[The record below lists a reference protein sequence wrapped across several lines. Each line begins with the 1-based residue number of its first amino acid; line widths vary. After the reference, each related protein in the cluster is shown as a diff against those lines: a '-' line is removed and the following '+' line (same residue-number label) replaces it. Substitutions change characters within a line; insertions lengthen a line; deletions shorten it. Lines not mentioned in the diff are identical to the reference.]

1 MISINKRLCS
11 FSSFVTLFQLG
22 IKNNCL
28 DFFFYF
34 KLFASTLV
42 CLIISFSAV
51 LVTKCGKRTQV
62 TRAKQDS
69 GAFGRRE
76 PRSSRY
82 YINIP
87 LPISVS
93 CRQDPIHGLSCKI
106 VLGELVTGGDPGPGP
121 DQGDPSPPQYSG
133 TMEPFSLPSRPTYN
147 TRPMQILFS
156 LFFSLNLKQG

>member
-1 MISINKRLCS
+1 MIIINKRLCS

-22 IKNNCL
+22 IKKNCL

-34 KLFASTLV
+34 EFFASALC
-42 CLIISFSAV
+42 CLIISVSAV
-51 LVTKCGKRTQV
+51 LVTKCCKRTQV

-76 PRSSRY
+76 PR
-82 YINIP
+82 NIP

-121 DQGDPSPPQYSG
+121 DQGDPSPAQYSG
-133 TMEPFSLPSRPTYN
+133 TMEPFSLPSQPTYN